1 MHFYTLENS
10 LVLLDQEKDVEW
22 SIRELI
28 YRNYEI
34 NTTVKNTDIPLLLQ
48 KNYQEYKNS
57 GLDKLTQLAN
67 AILTRLVDNG
77 ILMSEAQNDIEITYK
92 IGSTIDRYQCN
103 ECNQISYIGEQ
114 EERKC
119 FSCEST
125 NLRERNVR

>member
-10 LVLLDQEKDVEW
+10 LVLLDQEKDIEW

-57 GLDKLTQLAN
+57 SLDKLTQLTN
-67 AILTRLVDNG
+67 AILRRLVDNG
-77 ILMSEAQNDIEITYK
+77 MLTSEGQHDAEITYK
-92 IGSTIDRYQCN
+92 ISSKVDRYQCD

-114 EERKC
+114 EKRKC

-125 NLRERNVR
+125 NLRERNVH

>member
-34 NTTVKNTDIPLLLQ
+34 NTTIKNTDIPSLLQ
-48 KNYQEYKNS
+48 KNYQEYKS
-57 GLDKLTQLAN
+57 SSIDKLTQLTN
-67 AILTRLVDNG
+67 VILRRLVDNG
-77 ILMSEAQNDIEITYK
+77 ILTSEGHHDAEITYK
-92 IGSTIDRYQCN
+92 IGSRIDRYQCN
-103 ECNQISYIGEQ
+103 ECNQISYISEQ

>member
-10 LVLLDQEKDVEW
+10 LVLLDQEKDIEW

-28 YRNYEI
+28 YRNYEV
-34 NTTVKNTDIPLLLQ
+34 NRTVKITDISLLLQ

-57 GLDKLTQLAN
+57 SLDKLTRLAN
-67 AILTRLVDNG
+67 AILPRLVDSG
-77 ILMSEAQNDIEITYK
+77 ILTSEAQNDAEITYK
-92 IGSTIDRYQCN
+92 VGSRVDRYQCD

-114 EERKC
+114 EDEKC

>member
-10 LVLLDQEKDVEW
+10 LVLLDQEKDIEW

-57 GLDKLTQLAN
+57 SLDKLTQLTN
-67 AILTRLVDNG
+67 AILPRLADNR
-77 ILMSEAQNDIEITYK
+77 ILTSEGENDAEITYK
-92 IGSTIDRYQCN
+92 IGSTVNRYQCD

-114 EERKC
+114 EKRKC

-125 NLRERNVR
+125 NLRERNVH

>member
-10 LVLLDQEKDVEW
+10 LVLLDQEKDIEW

-28 YRNYEI
+28 YRNYEV
-34 NTTVKNTDIPLLLQ
+34 NTTIKNTDIPLLLQ

-57 GLDKLTQLAN
+57 SLDKLTQLTN
-67 AILTRLVDNG
+67 AILPRLADNG
-77 ILMSEAQNDIEITYK
+77 VLTSEGENDAEITYN
-92 IGSTIDRYQCN
+92 ITSRVDRYQCN

-125 NLRERNVR
+125 NLRERNVC

>member
-1 MHFYTLENS
+1 
-10 LVLLDQEKDVEW
+10 VLLDQEKDIEW

-34 NTTVKNTDIPLLLQ
+34 NTTIKNTDIPLLLQ
-48 KNYQEYKNS
+48 KNYQEYKNNS
-57 GLDKLTQLAN
+57 LEQLTQLAN
-67 AILTRLVDNG
+67 AILPRLADNR
-77 ILMSEAQNDIEITYK
+77 ILTPEGENDAEITYK
-92 IGSTIDRYQCN
+92 ISSKVDRYQCN

-119 FSCEST
+119 FSCESI

>member
-34 NTTVKNTDIPLLLQ
+34 NTTIKNTDIPLLLQ

-57 GLDKLTQLAN
+57 GLDKLTQLTN
-67 AILTRLVDNG
+67 AILPRLVDNG
-77 ILMSEAQNDIEITYK
+77 ILAPEGENDAEITYK
-92 IGSTIDRYQCN
+92 ISSKVDRYQCD
-103 ECNQISYIGEQ
+103 ECSQISYIGEQ